1 VKLAALAIVLV
12 ACDSGQPPTSTPPPT
27 PTPPPAPTPSP
38 KPSPP
43 EPPAT
48 PLDDHLLA
56 FPPLATPFGD
66 IGVGPVRKRFERAFR
81 AAASKRYKVVSVPA
95 CEIPTTNDGHPMQS
109 DACIEAAREAGAAR
123 VVYGVIIN
131 WSESGRIEVELEGV
145 ALPDMVTHWNVDNI
159 LDSDE
164 FFAREA
170 EDAFARLVL

>member
-1 VKLAALAIVLV
+1 VKLAALAIVLA

-27 PTPPPAPTPSP
+27 PTPSP
-38 KPSPP
+38 KPSPLP

-109 DACIEAAREAGAAR
+109 DACIAAARKAGAAR

-131 WSESGRIEVELEGV
+131 WSEGGRIEVELEGV

-164 FFAREA
+164 FFAKAA
-170 EDAFARLVL
+170 EDAFETLVPR